1 MQSYIEVALV
11 HRGPGLAGQRPVARK
26 AWGREGG
33 RRPGA
38 VLSIPALQLRRL
50 LLHCPGHLDAA
61 FNSGHH
67 TPEGG
72 VDEPCSGGNEQDG
85 EGALNHKKTSPFRG
99 FGGLGSRTGS
109 FRADCGLAA
118 GGMSSRRF
126 SLRNQ
131 PVKPSFL
138 VGLSRFQAGFTEG
151 VLNGSNHVRVKA
163 GR

>member
-1 MQSYIEVALV
+1 ML
-11 HRGPGLAGQRPVARK
+11 G
-26 AWGREGG
+26 
-33 RRPGA
+33 
-38 VLSIPALQLRRL
+38 IPALQPRRL

-67 TPEGG
+67 APEGG

-85 EGALNHKKTSPFRG
+85 EGTLNHKKTLPFRG
-99 FGGLGSRTGS
+99 FGGLGSRRGS
-109 FRADCGLAA
+109 FRADWGLAA

-131 PVKPSFL
+131 PIRPSFL